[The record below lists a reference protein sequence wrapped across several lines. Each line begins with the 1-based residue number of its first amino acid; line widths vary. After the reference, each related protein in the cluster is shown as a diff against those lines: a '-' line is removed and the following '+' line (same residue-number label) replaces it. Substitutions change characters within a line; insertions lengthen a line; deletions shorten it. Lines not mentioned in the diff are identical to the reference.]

1 VYFTAVI
8 MREQG
13 EAAHGKR
20 VIRASEVGDYGYC
33 SRAWWYRHVARIEP
47 ADRETLRRLQAGTQ
61 AHRRHGRS
69 VALSGVLST
78 VGLVLA
84 LLGALLLL
92 AVFARAALGG

>member
-1 VYFTAVI
+1 

-13 EAAHGKR
+13 DGANGKR
-20 VIRASEVGDYGYC
+20 VIRASEVGEYGYC
-33 SRAWWYRHVARIEP
+33 ARAWWYRHVARIEP
-47 ADRETLRRLQAGTQ
+47 TDRESLRRLEAGTR
-61 AHRRHGRS
+61 AHRQHGRS
-69 VALSGVLST
+69 LALSGVLST